1 LPSPDAALS
10 ISSTRPIVVGPLRDA
25 IRIVV
30 GSALADAALKVGGA
44 AGVVPP
50 QPASRATSA
59 SPPAAARATRFMAL
73 GPSVGW
79 TSRLVPG
86 RRVGAGVRRIC
97 SDAALRKHSTN

>member
-1 LPSPDAALS
+1 
-10 ISSTRPIVVGPLRDA
+10 LRDA

-30 GSALADAALKVGGA
+30 GSALGDAALGDAALKVGGA

-59 SPPAAARATRFMAL
+59 TTPAAVRATRFMAL

-79 TSRLVPG
+79 NQPA
-86 RRVGAGVRRIC
+86 GAG
-97 SDAALRKHSTN
+97 AAG